1 MESNN
6 TPLVS
11 ICCMTYNHE
20 PYIRQCIE
28 GFLIQ
33 KTSFSFEIIIHD
45 DASSDKTADIVREYS
60 MKYPT
65 IIHPILQVENQFSKG
80 VKIFQ
85 TYVQHRIKGK
95 YIAFCEGD
103 DYWIDPQKL
112 ELQKDYLEANPMI
125 GLVYTNVNCLH
136 QETGLLE
143 KDFFSSKKSYIKN
156 TFEDFIINGWFIAP
170 CTWMFRKD
178 FYLQILPLLRKSY
191 IVGDFPL
198 LICLS
203 KMAGVSY
210 IDRVTAIYRILKN
223 SASHFNE
230 IEKKYQF
237 EKGLYKIQMDYATL
251 FDCSHETIDKIK
263 EHYFHSIF
271 VSACLANEKELKN
284 EAYLFL
290 KNAKRLSLKNKLVFG
305 LSKISIVRFLLKY
318 YKRKRN

>member
-112 ELQKDYLEANPMI
+112 EL
-125 GLVYTNVNCLH
+125 T
-136 QETGLLE
+136 
-143 KDFFSSKKSYIKN
+143 KS
-156 TFEDFIINGWFIAP
+156 
-170 CTWMFRKD
+170 
-178 FYLQILPLLRKSY
+178 
-191 IVGDFPL
+191 
-198 LICLS
+198 
-203 KMAGVSY
+203 
-210 IDRVTAIYRILKN
+210 
-223 SASHFNE
+223 
-230 IEKKYQF
+230 
-237 EKGLYKIQMDYATL
+237 
-251 FDCSHETIDKIK
+251 
-263 EHYFHSIF
+263 
-271 VSACLANEKELKN
+271 
-284 EAYLFL
+284 
-290 KNAKRLSLKNKLVFG
+290 
-305 LSKISIVRFLLKY
+305 
-318 YKRKRN
+318 